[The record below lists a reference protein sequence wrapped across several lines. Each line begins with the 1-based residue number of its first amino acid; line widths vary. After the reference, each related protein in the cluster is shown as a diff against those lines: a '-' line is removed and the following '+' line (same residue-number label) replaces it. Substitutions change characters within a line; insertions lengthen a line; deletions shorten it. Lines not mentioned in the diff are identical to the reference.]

1 MTEVWNL
8 QLPDSQKIVLLAL
21 ADTANDE
28 GHCWPSMASLARKC
42 SKGQRTVQGVIKT
55 LVAAGH
61 VTRREVAGRGC
72 EYWVHPVKE
81 GTPAKAAPP
90 QNLRRAA
97 NAPRNRRGGPPQS
110 LRDTPAA
117 AADKPSENHQ
127 EPSLD
132 ASHPRDARPAD
143 KPGESK
149 PAKAKPE
156 VPDWM
161 PAEPWNGYLEM
172 RKRIGKAPTDRAIE
186 LMIGKL
192 ERWRAEGH
200 EPGAILDTATEHN
213 WTGLYEPKEPR
224 NAKRNDGSPDDWR
237 GSARSHAP
245 DRRDGFTRSLDETI
259 AGGRASCAPVG

>member
-21 ADTANDE
+21 ADAANDE

-55 LVAAGH
+55 LVTAGH

-81 GTPAKAAPP
+81 GTPAKTAPP
-90 QNLRRAA
+90 QPLRRAA
-97 NAPRNRRGGPPQS
+97 NAPRNRRGGPPQP

-117 AADKPSENHQ
+117 AADKPSMNHQ

-132 ASHPRDARPAD
+132 ASHPSGVRPAGNPD
-143 KPGESK
+143 GKKP
-149 PAKAKPE
+149 PKAKP
-156 VPDWM
+156 VIPDWM
-161 PAEPWNGYLEM
+161 PAEPWSGYLEM
-172 RKRIGKAPTDRAIE
+172 RKRIGKDPTDYAVK

-192 ERWRAEGH
+192 ERWRAAGH
-200 EPGAILDTATEHN
+200 DPATILNEATEHN
-213 WTGLYEPKEPR
+213 WTGLYEPKGPR
-224 NAKRNDGSPDDWR
+224 NEKRKDGSPDDWR
-237 GSARSHAP
+237 DSASSHQP
-245 DRRDGFTRSLDETI
+245 DRRDGFTRSLDDTI
-259 AGGRASCAPVG
+259 ARGRSGGAPLQ